1 MKSTLWKRLFVWG
14 VLIVA
19 LVWTLFPLYWML
31 ITSLKPMVDMFM
43 PLPSLWPSR
52 VTLDNYRDLLLNT
65 HFLTFVKNSVTVGLA
80 SMAVSVAIS
89 ALAAYSITRLR
100 VPGRHTLAT
109 LVLVTYLVPQSILF
123 IPMYLLVNDLG
134 LSDTLTALVL
144 IYPTFLVPYGT
155 WMLMSYFRVIPV
167 ELEEAALIDG
177 CGRLQAM
184 AKVILPL
191 AAPGLAVV
199 AIFSFT
205 LAWGEFIY
213 ALVVTTRSSVQ
224 TLPVGLS
231 GFIVSDVYMWGRIMA
246 AAVLASFPVVA
257 LYMLVQRWLVTG
269 LAAGA
274 VKG

>member
-43 PLPSLWPSR
+43 PMPSLWPSR

>member
-1 MKSTLWKRLFVWG
+1 MKSTGWKRLFVWS
-14 VLIVA
+14 VLLVA
-19 LVWTLFPLYWML
+19 LVWTIFPLYWML

-43 PLPSLWPSR
+43 PMPSLWPSR
-52 VTLDNYRDLLLNT
+52 VTLDNYRDLLANT
-65 HFLTFVKNSVTVGLA
+65 AFLTFVKNSLTVGLTT
-80 SMAVSVAIS
+80 MVLSVAVS

-100 VPGRHTLAT
+100 LPGRQGLAT

-123 IPMYLLVNDLG
+123 IPMYLLVNNLG

-155 WMLMSYFRVIPV
+155 WMLMSYFRAIPV

-184 AKVILPL
+184 GKVILPL

-205 LAWGEFIY
+205 LSWGEFIY

-246 AAVLASFPVVA
+246 AAVLASFPVVF
-257 LYMLVQRWLVTG
+257 LYMAVQRWLVTG
-269 LAAGA
+269 MAAGA

>member
-1 MKSTLWKRLFVWG
+1 MKSTGWKRLFVWS
-14 VLIVA
+14 VLLVA
-19 LVWTLFPLYWML
+19 LVWTIFPLYWML

-43 PLPSLWPSR
+43 PMPSLWPSR
-52 VTLDNYRDLLLNT
+52 VTLDNYRDLLANT
-65 HFLTFVKNSVTVGLA
+65 SFLTFVKNSLTVGLTT
-80 SMAVSVAIS
+80 MVLSVAVS

-100 VPGRHTLAT
+100 LPGRQGLAT

-123 IPMYLLVNDLG
+123 IPMYLLVNNLG

-155 WMLMSYFRVIPV
+155 WMLMSYFRAIPV

-184 AKVILPL
+184 GKVILPL

-205 LAWGEFIY
+205 LSWGEFIY

-246 AAVLASFPVVA
+246 AAVLASFPVVF
-257 LYMLVQRWLVTG
+257 LYMAVQRWLVTG
-269 LAAGA
+269 MAAGA

>member
-1 MKSTLWKRLFVWG
+1 MKSTGWKRLFVWS
-14 VLIVA
+14 VLLVA
-19 LVWTLFPLYWML
+19 LVWTIFPLYWML

-43 PLPSLWPSR
+43 PMPSLWPSR
-52 VTLDNYRDLLLNT
+52 VTLDNYRDLLANT
-65 HFLTFVKNSVTVGLA
+65 SFLTFVKNSLTVGLTT
-80 SMAVSVAIS
+80 MVLSVAVS

-100 VPGRHTLAT
+100 LPGRQGLAT

-123 IPMYLLVNDLG
+123 IPMYLLVNNLG

-155 WMLMSYFRVIPV
+155 WMLMSYFRAIPV

-184 AKVILPL
+184 GKVILPL

-205 LAWGEFIY
+205 LSWGEF
-213 ALVVTTRSSVQ
+213 
-224 TLPVGLS
+224 
-231 GFIVSDVYMWGRIMA
+231 
-246 AAVLASFPVVA
+246 
-257 LYMLVQRWLVTG
+257 
-269 LAAGA
+269 
-274 VKG
+274 